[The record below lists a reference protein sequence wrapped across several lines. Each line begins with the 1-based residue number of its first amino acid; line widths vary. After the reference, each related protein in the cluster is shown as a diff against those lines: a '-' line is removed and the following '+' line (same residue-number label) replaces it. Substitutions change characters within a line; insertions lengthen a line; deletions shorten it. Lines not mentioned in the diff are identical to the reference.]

1 MCCVSP
7 LDILEPV
14 NVYYTS
20 LLAQFRYIIIKGTTF
35 LRVSPP
41 DEHEPIIFCM
51 KHPPPEFTYIFVLF
65 YFSVVI
71 NTDMAAVWSYGFV
84 TVLSPFTARSSNFVI
99 VIRKYMQIGLRHPK
113 M

>member
-1 MCCVSP
+1 MSS

-20 LLAQFRYIIIKGTTF
+20 LLAQFRYFIIKDTTL
-35 LRVSPP
+35 LRVSLP
-41 DEHEPIIFCM
+41 DELEPTRFCM
-51 KHPPPEFTYIFVLF
+51 KHLPPEFTHIFMLF

-84 TVLSPFTARSSNFVI
+84 AVLSPFTARSSNFVI
-99 VIRKYMQIGLRHPK
+99 VIRKYM
-113 M
+113 